1 MNTNRYT
8 CPLVSGYS
16 WLPERK
22 GAVTGFVV
30 AGFGAG
36 AAVFD
41 AVATAVVNPA
51 NAPTDATTGY
61 YGEVRQTGYE

>member
-1 MNTNRYT
+1 M
-8 CPLVSGYS
+8 SGYA

-22 GAVTGFVV
+22 GTVTGFVV

-41 AVATAVVNPA
+41 AVATAVVNPT

-61 YGEVRQTGYE
+61 YGEVSYCSE